1 MGFYYGSGEPP
12 KKDDAPEGSWR
23 ETFTIIGVV
32 FKTLALPL
40 GLLFGAV
47 FGLILIIYAFTISGW
62 LGLGLIALIIAAV
75 VARGIWEAKHPPELL

>member
-12 KKDDAPEGSWR
+12 KKETPEGSWR
-23 ETFTIIGVV
+23 ETFTIIAVV

-62 LGLGLIALIIAAV
+62 LGLGLIGIIVGAV
-75 VARGIWEAKHPPELL
+75 IVRGIWEAKHPPELL

>member
-12 KKDDAPEGSWR
+12 KKDTSDSSWR
-23 ETFTIIGVV
+23 ETLTIIWVV

-47 FGLILIIYAFTISGW
+47 FGIIFIIYAFTISGW
-62 LGLGLIALIIAAV
+62 LGLALLVLIVGAV
-75 VARGIWEAKHPPELL
+75 VARGVWEAKHPPELL